1 MERTEK
7 AAGAPAAPQ
16 ADGRPRTGAL
26 YGWGGAA
33 GTVAFVNYK
42 AGLRANLMTQYMPS
56 EAYPIHEGFPK
67 AVAADLA
74 AMQGAGA

>member
-1 MERTEK
+1 
-7 AAGAPAAPQ
+7 
-16 ADGRPRTGAL
+16 
-26 YGWGGAA
+26 
-33 GTVAFVNYK
+33 
-42 AGLRANLMTQYMPS
+42 MTQYMPS

>member
-1 MERTEK
+1 MTDTRRSTQRLDTLLRL
-7 AAGAPAAPQ
+7 A
-16 ADGRPRTGAL
+16 
-26 YGWGGAA
+26 GWGGAA